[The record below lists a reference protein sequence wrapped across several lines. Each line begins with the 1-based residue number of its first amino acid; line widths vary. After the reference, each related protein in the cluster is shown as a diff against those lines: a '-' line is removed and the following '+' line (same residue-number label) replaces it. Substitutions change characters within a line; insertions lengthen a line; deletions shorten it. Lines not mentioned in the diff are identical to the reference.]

1 MERKYSE
8 FLAQK
13 SIVYRG
19 NGIEI
24 DKSSIHPFLKPF
36 QADLALWA
44 LRKGRAAIFADTGL
58 GKTYMEAEWARHIHE
73 HTNLPVLI
81 LAPLGVAKQTVRL
94 ARNIDLDVA
103 YVRDQ
108 SQVVNGVNITNYEM
122 LDHFDP
128 AAFAGG

>member
-36 QADLALWA
+36 QADLTLWA

-58 GKTYMEAEWARHIHE
+58 GKTYMECEWAKHISNHAG
-73 HTNLPVLI
+73 LPVLI
-81 LAPLGVAKQTVRL
+81 LAPLGVAR
-94 ARNIDLDVA
+94 
-103 YVRDQ
+103 
-108 SQVVNGVNITNYEM
+108 
-122 LDHFDP
+122 
-128 AAFAGG
+128 